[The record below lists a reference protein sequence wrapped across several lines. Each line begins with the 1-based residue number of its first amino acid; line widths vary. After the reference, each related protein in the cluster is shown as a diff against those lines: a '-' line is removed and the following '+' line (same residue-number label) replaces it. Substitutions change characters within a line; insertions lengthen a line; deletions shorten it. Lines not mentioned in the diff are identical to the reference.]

1 MSNTTTVSLA
11 RAFNHYLK
19 QHKNM
24 KKKKRIKYYSL
35 LTSKKR
41 NEKLIKIQTE
51 TVFEIN
57 RNYVPALKILV
68 FVSVRVG

>member
-1 MSNTTTVSLA
+1 
-11 RAFNHYLK
+11 
-19 QHKNM
+19 M
-24 KKKKRIKYYSL
+24 KIKKRIKYYSL

-57 RNYVPALKILV
+57 RNDVPALKILV